1 MSATVIEAEVKA
13 PLCPDFVVELRS
25 TTDRLKPLRKKME
38 EYMENGAQLGWL
50 IDPRK
55 KKVYVYR
62 PGVPV
67 EELDEPE
74 TLHGNHC

>member
-1 MSATVIEAEVKA
+1 VVDSPQERCDVFNCKA
-13 PLCPDFVVELRS
+13 
-25 TTDRLKPLRKKME
+25 KMQ
-38 EYMENGAQLGWL
+38 EYIENGAQLGWL

-62 PGVPV
+62 PGLSV

-74 TLHGNHC
+74 TVRGEPLLKGFVLPVAKLWRK